1 MGVPN
6 RASLGI
12 LRPLMTQR
20 RPLAP
25 ALSLL
30 LALTL
35 LSALAGCGG
44 STPGGSTTPE
54 SVGPLDD
61 VSFPPTRREFHG
73 LELDDPRRETD
84 RQRLF
89 AYLDGVGRPLVEG
102 DDYSAL
108 LEHFAACTDL
118 LVPGD
123 YTSGRVPESLAPVAL
138 RIVTLG
144 SPRGDEGP
152 VLGALEVLRHIVI
165 ESPEGQPTAE
175 EQYQQVAQWGRTS
188 RESMPDFLQRYS
200 SLIDVWEAHARYSSS
215 PEVLET
221 LAQLH
226 IDRRDFVI
234 RAASETGMQGLLA
247 EYPPSLPL
255 QIGRIAPIDVVAVY
269 LRVGDVDG
277 AIRKVREMGVRG
289 RTEAQLL
296 ELLQAAQG
304 NSDAGAEAL
313 TQLAEAYGRTRPDTA
328 QGICRRGLREY
339 PRDTRFPDCLASV
352 EAAAG
357 HFEDAT
363 AWYVVAIAL
372 DPENRDL
379 YDEALAQLNEFIE
392 RGVFDEDPAA
402 GRALTA
408 HARRLLNERATR
420 FPSSPAPVTV
430 AQIEFLAAMVELHA
444 GHPDGAREHFLA
456 SLEAGPL
463 NDVLREFGT
472 FETHLGNGDAAAE
485 LLRRALDRTLGESLE
500 VNVQRA
506 GLLTALGDAFH
517 VAGNS
522 AQAQRMYRQA
532 LGLYDAALP
541 QLSEQGIGYV
551 QSRRGVL
558 LDKLGQREQA
568 RVAILAA
575 VEASPLEREIY
586 MVPMMHLTTAAPDLP
601 LMRELY
607 RRALLNLGLAPEWKV
622 YFALWTQFVAQRAG
636 EPAGEEI
643 DAVLER
649 FARHTPWY
657 GRLAAFGAGQID
669 GPALVAAA
677 TTAGQRAEAHF
688 YVGARQTAEGSATA
702 AVGSYD
708 AVFAT
713 GMVNY
718 VEYQMSRSLLETL
731 SPSGGTAP

>member
-1 MGVPN
+1 
-6 RASLGI
+6 
-12 LRPLMTQR
+12 MTHR

-25 ALSLL
+25 AISLL
-30 LALTL
+30 LALAL
-35 LSALAGCGG
+35 LSTMAGCGG
-44 STPGGSTTPE
+44 STPGGTTTPD
-54 SVGPLDD
+54 SVGLLDD
-61 VSFPPTRREFHG
+61 ASFPPARRAFHG
-73 LELDDPRRETD
+73 LELDNPRREVG

-89 AYLDGVGRPLVEG
+89 VYLDGVGRPLVEG
-102 DDYSAL
+102 DDYEAL
-108 LEHFAACTDL
+108 LEHFASCTDL
-118 LVPGD
+118 LIPSD

-138 RIVTLG
+138 RIVELG

-152 VLGALEVLRHIVI
+152 VLGALEVLRRIVI
-165 ESPEGQPTAE
+165 EAPEGSGPSAE
-175 EQYQQVAQWGRTS
+175 EQYQQVSAWGRTS
-188 RESMPDFLQRYS
+188 RESLPDFMQRYS

-215 PEVLET
+215 PPVLET

-234 RAASETGMQGLLA
+234 RAASESGMQGLLA

-277 AIRKVREMGVRG
+277 AIRKLREMGARG

-304 NSDAGAEAL
+304 RSDAGAEAL
-313 TQLAEAYGRTRPDTA
+313 TQLAEAYGRSRPDTA
-328 QGICRRGLREY
+328 QGICRRGLRDY
-339 PRDTRFPDCLASV
+339 PRDTRFPDCLANV

-363 AWYVVAIAL
+363 AWYLVALGL
-372 DPENRDL
+372 DPENREL

-392 RGVFDEDPAA
+392 RGVFDEDPAS
-402 GRALTA
+402 GRALTD
-408 HARRLLNERATR
+408 HARRLLTERATH
-420 FPSSPAPVTV
+420 FPGSPAPVSLS
-430 AQIEFLAAMVELHA
+430 QIEFLAAMVELHA
-444 GHPDGAREHFLA
+444 GNPDGARVHFLA
-456 SLEAGPL
+456 SLEAGQL
-463 NDVLREFGT
+463 NEVLREFGT
-472 FETHLGNGDAAAE
+472 FETRLGNAEPAAD

-506 GLLTALGDAFH
+506 GLLQELGDAFH
-517 VAGNS
+517 VAHND

-532 LGLYDAALP
+532 LSLYDAALP
-541 QLSEQGIGYV
+541 QLSEQGIGFV

-558 LDKLGQREQA
+558 LDKLGSREQA
-568 RVAILAA
+568 RTAFLAA
-575 VEASPLEREIY
+575 VEASPLERETY

-643 DAVLER
+643 DAVLQR

-657 GRLAAFGAGQID
+657 GRLAAFGAGELD
-669 GPALVAAA
+669 GPALIAAA

-688 YVGARQTAEGSATA
+688 YVAARQTAEGNASAA
-702 AVGSYD
+702 RSGYD

-718 VEYQMSRSLLETL
+718 VEYQMSRSLVETL
-731 SPSGGTAP
+731 STSGQTKP

>member
-1 MGVPN
+1 
-6 RASLGI
+6 
-12 LRPLMTQR
+12 MTHR

-25 ALSLL
+25 APSLF
-30 LALTL
+30 LALAL
-35 LSALAGCGG
+35 LSTLAGCGG
-44 STPGGSTTPE
+44 STPGGTTTPD
-54 SVGPLDD
+54 SVGPLDEA
-61 VSFPPTRREFHG
+61 SFPPTRRAFHG
-73 LELDDPRRETD
+73 LELDDPRREVD

-89 AYLDGVGRPLVEG
+89 AYLDGVGRPLVAG
-102 DDYSAL
+102 DDYEAL

-118 LVPGD
+118 LVPSD
-123 YTSGRVPESLAPVAL
+123 YTSDRVPESLAPVAL
-138 RIVTLG
+138 RIVELG

-152 VLGALEVLRHIVI
+152 VLGALEVLRRVVI
-165 ESPEGQPTAE
+165 QAPEGEGLSAE
-175 EQYQQVAQWGRTS
+175 EQYQQVSQWGRTS
-188 RESMPDFLQRYS
+188 RESLPDFLQRYS
-200 SLIDVWEAHARYSSS
+200 SLIDVWEEHAHYASS
-215 PEVLET
+215 PTVMET

-226 IDRRDFVI
+226 IDRRDFVM
-234 RAASETGMQGLLA
+234 RAASEAGMQGVLA

-277 AIRKVREMGVRG
+277 AIRKVREMGLRG

-296 ELLQAAQG
+296 ELLVAAQG
-304 NSDAGAEAL
+304 RSEAGAEAL
-313 TQLAEAYGRTRPDTA
+313 SQLAEAYGRSRPDTA
-328 QGICRRGLREY
+328 QGICRRGLRDY
-339 PRDTRFPDCLASV
+339 PRDTRFPECLAAV
-352 EAAAG
+352 EAAEG
-357 HFEDAT
+357 RSEDAT
-363 AWYVVAIAL
+363 AWYVVALAL
-372 DPENRDL
+372 DPENREL

-408 HARRLLNERATR
+408 HARRLLTERATR
-420 FPSSPAPVTV
+420 FPSSPAPVSL
-430 AQIEFLAAMVELHA
+430 AQIEFLAAMVELHS
-444 GHPDGAREHFLA
+444 GHPDGARQHFLA

-463 NDVLREFGT
+463 NEVLREFGT
-472 FETHLGNGDAAAE
+472 FETRLGNAEPAAE

-506 GLLTALGDAFH
+506 GLLQELGNAFH
-517 VAGNS
+517 VAGNE

-532 LGLYDAALP
+532 LDLYDAALP
-541 QLSEQGIGYV
+541 QLSEQGTGFV

-558 LDKLGQREQA
+558 LDTLGSREQA
-568 RVAILAA
+568 RIAFLAA

-586 MVPMMHLTTAAPDLP
+586 MVPMMHLTTATPDLP

-622 YFALWTQFVAQRAG
+622 YFALWTQFVALRAG
-636 EPAGEEI
+636 EPAGEEV

-657 GRLAAFGAGQID
+657 GRLAAFGAGTLD
-669 GPALVAAA
+669 GPGLVAAA

-688 YVGARQTAEGSATA
+688 YVAVRQTAAGDARA
-702 AVGSYD
+702 ARTGYE

-718 VEYQMSRSLLETL
+718 VEYQMSRSLVEALAV
-731 SPSGGTAP
+731 SGETAP